1 MGSRLGLIAF
11 SHREA
16 MAARLADVI
25 EAALARAILARGS
38 AVLAVSGGSTPAGL
52 YEALSRRKI
61 DWARVSAVLVDER
74 WVPPGAEGSNESFVR
89 AALRQ
94 NDAAALNLVG
104 LWSDAPGP
112 EAGLAA
118 ATARLSRLSEAIDV
132 AVLGMGNDG
141 HTASWFPHAEGLA
154 RALGDTGERLAAI
167 TARPSAV
174 AGDFLERMTMTLGAV
189 RSARLVFLLMTGAEK
204 RATFE
209 RALEDGSVEDMPV
222 RAILDAR
229 ADLWA
234 AWAP

>member
-118 ATARLSRLSEAIDV
+118 ATARLSRLGEAIDV

-154 RALGDTGERLAAI
+154 QALGGTGERLAAV
-167 TARPSAV
+167 TARPSTV